1 MSQYDFLNE
10 IERGWP
16 SSLSKSKLQETLD
29 YYKEH
34 FLAQK
39 KLGFSEEEIC
49 ARLDNPQTI
58 IRMIELSNQET
69 AQDENVRNS
78 SVYEEKKGVQW
89 DENKINWM
97 TKAKIIIGVI
107 VVFIIL
113 LIIAWIFFQYIFPII
128 LLVGAII
135 FLLRLIKGR

>member
-1 MSQYDFLNE
+1 
-10 IERGWP
+10 
-16 SSLSKSKLQETLD
+16 
-29 YYKEH
+29 
-34 FLAQK
+34 
-39 KLGFSEEEIC
+39 
-49 ARLDNPQTI
+49 
-58 IRMIELSNQET
+58 
-69 AQDENVRNS
+69 
-78 SVYEEKKGVQW
+78 
-89 DENKINWM
+89 M